1 MNAEILEYTLMAIGA
16 AVVLLVALVV
26 TATIS
31 IYDYI
36 KGRIRYR
43 QLQKERKI
51 NHMVERYL
59 ELTLEQ
65 PKRFQLASLRK
76 VMDDKKVIKDLE
88 AWQGVDDYN
97 GIFKELL
104 EEIK

>member
-1 MNAEILEYTLMAIGA
+1 MYTEIIEYILMAIGA
-16 AVVLLVALVV
+16 GVVLMVAIVIAV
-26 TATIS
+26 T

-51 NHMVERYL
+51 NHIIERYL
-59 ELTLEQ
+59 ELILEQ

-88 AWQGVDDYN
+88 ALQGVDDYN

>member
-1 MNAEILEYTLMAIGA
+1 MYTEILEYILMAIGA
-16 AVVLLVALVV
+16 AVVLMAAIVIAV
-26 TATIS
+26 T
-31 IYDYI
+31 IYDHI